1 MFLSPPQISFFYRQ
15 LIIAYS
21 LYVASSEHHQVLEV
35 RSVAAIVLSY
45 ILVFPVASETYEQP
59 ALSKK
64 QLLASL
70 LYAILA
76 QSVVV
81 KH

>member
-1 MFLSPPQISFFYRQ
+1 M
-15 LIIAYS
+15 
-21 LYVASSEHHQVLEV
+21 LEV

-70 LYAILA
+70 LYAISA